1 MPASPSTSLS
11 SDSDTLRFRFRP
23 RYKLFALGMIAL
35 GAVFVAA
42 PLVRDFGGSNST
54 VSMAI
59 GAVSALL
66 GLLYLLSPAWRIVVV
81 VDDQALEVLSRG
93 DRRFRVPWSEV
104 AGVVASPE
112 TKTLYFDGGEPD
124 RSFKV
129 PGRGA
134 PAPYDIER
142 RTELYDAIM
151 ARVPAEVVT
160 EVELLEAK

>member
-11 SDSDTLRFRFRP
+11 SASDTLRFRFRP
-23 RYKLFALGMIAL
+23 RYKLFALGMIVL
-35 GAVFVAA
+35 GAVFAAA
-42 PLVRDFGGSNST
+42 PLVRDFGGSNGR

-59 GAVSALL
+59 GAVSAVL

-81 VDDQALEVLSRG
+81 VNDDALEVLSRG
-93 DRRFRVPWSEV
+93 DRRFRVLWSEV

-112 TKTLYFDGGEPD
+112 TKTLYFDGGDPD
-124 RSFKV
+124 KSFKV

-142 RTELYDAIM
+142 RAELYDAIM

-160 EVELLEAK
+160 EVELLEAR

>member
-1 MPASPSTSLS
+1 LS
-11 SDSDTLRFRFRP
+11 IGSETLRFRFRP

-35 GAVFVAA
+35 GAAFAAAAMVSDFDGSSRTVAI
-42 PLVRDFGGSNST
+42 
-54 VSMAI
+54 AI
-59 GAVSALL
+59 GAVSAIL

-81 VDDQALEVLSRG
+81 VDDEALEVLSRG
-93 DRRFRVPWSEV
+93 DRRFRVPWTEV

-124 RSFKV
+124 KSFKV

-142 RTELYDAIM
+142 RAELYDAIM
-151 ARVPAEVVT
+151 GRVPAEVVT
-160 EVELLEAK
+160 EVELLEAR